1 MLDPDKLH
9 ELYAAIGA
17 AVWHLQFLEDELVIY
32 LTMRTLKRPFS
43 ANVAKEVL
51 AKQRRKTL
59 GTLMREA
66 KVAGLLGA
74 ETTKAFAVLEERN
87 WLIHQSMHEES
98 DGAYNDANREKLI
111 ARVTDLRDRSITLK
125 KTLYG
130 ELASWCKS
138 QGIDVDAAEAAALQ
152 RFNELRQG

>member
-1 MLDPDKLH
+1 
-9 ELYAAIGA
+9 
-17 AVWHLQFLEDELVIY
+17 
-32 LTMRTLKRPFS
+32 MRTLKRPFT

-59 GTLMREA
+59 GMLMREA
-66 KVAGLLGA
+66 RVAGLLGA
-74 ETTKAFAVLEERN
+74 ETTTKAFAVLEERN
-87 WLIHQSMHEES
+87 WLIHQSMHEAS
-98 DGAYNDANREKLI
+98 DGAYSDANREKLI
-111 ARVTDLRDRSITLK
+111 ARVTDLKDRSITLK